1 MDKKKK
7 IFILIIVFLIIILIS
22 VIKIIINLNSGHKIL
37 YDEYDYFYGN
47 KVLYIGT
54 ENMPDSEEGIKYSF
68 SIWIRTDNVSGNAH
82 WDNNVNIPKVILYNY
97 GSPNILYL
105 RKDNIIQ
112 IQLSYRN
119 NENAIELYNFNL
131 ENFESQTWVN
141 LIISVNNRKV
151 NIYKNGVL
159 YKSKILP
166 NVNLKNY
173 KTLTL
178 GEKNNNFN
186 GYIGFLEYF
195 NYDLDIIKVNKIYN
209 KRKNKYPKKL
219 LSYEE
224 SEYLKNKKN
233 FFS

>member
-1 MDKKKK
+1 MDKKK
-7 IFILIIVFLIIILIS
+7 IMYISIILFSIIILIS

-37 YDEYDYFYGN
+37 YDEYDYFYGD
-47 KVLYIGT
+47 KAVYIGT

-68 SIWIRTDNVSGNAH
+68 SIWIRTDNVSGNSH
-82 WDNNVNIPKVILYNY
+82 WDTNVNIPKVILYNY

-105 RKDNIIQ
+105 RKENIIQ

-119 NENAIELYNFNL
+119 SENSIEFYNFNL
-131 ENFESQTWVN
+131 ENFESQKWVN
-141 LIISVNNRKV
+141 LIISVNNRTV

-159 YKSKILP
+159 YTSKLLP

-173 KTLTL
+173 KTLTI
-178 GEKNNNFN
+178 GEKYNNFN

-195 NYDLDIIKVNKIYN
+195 NYDLDIIKANKIYN
-209 KRKNKYPKKL
+209 KRKYKYPTKL

-224 SEYLKNKKN
+224 YEYLKNTKN